1 LTHPHNTNQ
10 RSHNTDTSPAA
21 FARLT
26 VCLHCSNSSKQPQPA
41 STHNV
46 ATGLLLISTTD
57 ACGRPQKH
65 KFNQTISLT
74 AQKFQNHAVHHPT
87 LGRDARHTSQLSYS
101 KLLALVAVY
110 NIDIQHTHRRAEGL
124 QAVHKSRHKPILQ
137 PTSRR
142 VDLSGR
148 RATLP
153 LWPATGPAEPASS
166 TAKRA
171 AVFASE
177 LSTKLWH
184 MSKSVVD
191 RQYCYEHQQ
200 QRDRADGV
208 PPTRREARKH
218 ELAAH

>member
-1 LTHPHNTNQ
+1 LTHPHNTNHH
-10 RSHNTDTSPAA
+10 SHNTSPAA
-21 FARLT
+21 FARLI
-26 VCLHCSNSSKQPQPA
+26 VCLHCSNFSKQPQPA

-57 ACGRPQKH
+57 VCGRPQKH

-74 AQKFQNHAVHHPT
+74 APKFKNHAVHYPT
-87 LGRDARHTSQLSYS
+87 LGRDACHTSQLSYS
-101 KLLALVAVY
+101 KLLALVAIY
-110 NIDIQHTHRRAEGL
+110 NIHIQHTHRRTEGL
-124 QAVHKSRHKPILQ
+124 QVVHKSRHKPILQ
-137 PTSRR
+137 PTSKR
-142 VDLSGR
+142 VDLPGR

-191 RQYCYEHQQ
+191 RQYCYEHQR
-200 QRDRADGV
+200 QRNRADGV
-208 PPTRREARKH
+208 SPTRREARKH